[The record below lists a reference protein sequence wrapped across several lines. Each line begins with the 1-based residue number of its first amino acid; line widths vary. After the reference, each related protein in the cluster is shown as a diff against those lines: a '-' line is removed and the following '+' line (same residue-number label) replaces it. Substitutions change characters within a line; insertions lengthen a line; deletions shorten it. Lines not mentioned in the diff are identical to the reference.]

1 MKDFLGIIAVSVLG
15 SVLYGIGHD
24 LVTTRLC
31 VEYFT
36 IGHVRIIDSE
46 DPTALAFAWGV
57 RATLWAGLFLGIL
70 LACAARLGQR
80 PKRTLR
86 SMLKPIAGLMIVMAV
101 FAIGAG
107 VVGYMMG
114 SSGNLVLHPQILAQ
128 LPASARVPFQI
139 CSFAHSMSYNV
150 AFVGGGMLIAWVWVS
165 RKRLRA
171 ASR

>member
-1 MKDFLGIIAVSVLG
+1 
-15 SVLYGIGHD
+15 
-24 LVTTRLC
+24 
-31 VEYFT
+31 
-36 IGHVRIIDSE
+36 
-46 DPTALAFAWGV
+46 
-57 RATLWAGLFLGIL
+57 
-70 LACAARLGQR
+70 
-80 PKRTLR
+80 
-86 SMLKPIAGLMIVMAV
+86 MLKPIAGLMIVMAV
-101 FAIGAG
+101 FAFGAG

-165 RKRLRA
+165 RKRLRV

>member
-15 SVLYGIGHD
+15 SVLYGIGQD

-57 RATLWAGLFLGIL
+57 RASWWAGLFLWIL

-86 SMLKPIAGLMIVMAV
+86 SMLKPIAGLMIAMAV
-101 FAIGAG
+101 FAFGAG

-114 SSGNLVLHPQILAQ
+114 SSGNLVLHPHILAQ